1 MKDDESPSESLSI
14 CVLSTSRTFLESP
27 EFFRI
32 ADFGSILSD
41 RSDGDSYLL
50 ASQSEEVGHGPK
62 GILVAV
68 INQSEHYIHSLVF
81 SEKISPRNILWF

>member
-1 MKDDESPSESLSI
+1 MMNLPLKALVFVSCQP
-14 CVLSTSRTFLESP
+14 VVRFLKAP
-27 EFFRI
+27 NY
-32 ADFGSILSD
+32 FGSILSD

-68 INQSEHYIHSLVF
+68 INQSEHCIHSLVF
-81 SEKISPRNILWF
+81 SEKISPRNILLF